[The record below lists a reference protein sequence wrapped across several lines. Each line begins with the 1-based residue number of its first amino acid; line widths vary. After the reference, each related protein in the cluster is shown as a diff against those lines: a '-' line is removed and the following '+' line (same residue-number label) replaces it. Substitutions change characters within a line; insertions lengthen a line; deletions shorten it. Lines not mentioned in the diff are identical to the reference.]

1 MLEQPIL
8 SLKAS
13 VSDLHLN
20 ARIFRA
26 FVTERG
32 DQDENVFNS
41 NLQKTFRP
49 RVKTELKRTF

>member
-13 VSDLHLN
+13 DFTHIHNLN

-32 DQDENVFNS
+32 DQDVFQDENVFKNVS
-41 NLQKTFRP
+41 STSKN
-49 RVKTELKRTF
+49 RT